1 MNKLQLNTIESYN
14 KSASQ
19 FAETIA
25 KLPNYNHTYDVLIE
39 KLNDND
45 SVLDLACGPAQISKY
60 IINRK
65 NVNITGVDLSDKMLQ
80 IAQKEIPSGKFYKD
94 SIIDFSADYK
104 YHAVIIGFG
113 IPYLDLVQTEQCI
126 KNAAAHILDNHYLYI
141 SFMDGNGCRVEKT
154 SFGGN
159 NDFVIYY
166 HPKNKIKHLLRKYGM
181 KIIEEFEL
189 DYQEKD
195 GSITKDIILIGEKGN
210 D

>member
-1 MNKLQLNTIESYN
+1 MNKLQLHTIESYN
-14 KSASQ
+14 KSAGQ

-25 KLPNYNHTYDVLIE
+25 ILPNYNHTYDALIE
-39 KLNDND
+39 KLNDGD
-45 SVLDLACGPAQISKY
+45 CVLDLACGPAQISKY

-80 IAQKEIPSGKFYKD
+80 IAQKTIPSGKFYKD
-94 SIIDFSADYK
+94 SIIDFASDCK

-113 IPYLDLVQTEQCI
+113 IPYLDPTQTEQCI

-141 SFMDGNGCRVEKT
+141 SFMDGTGCRVEKT
-154 SFGGN
+154 SFGGD

-166 HPKNKIKHLLRKYGM
+166 HPKNEIKHLLEQYGM

-195 GSITKDIILIGEKGN
+195 GSITKDIILIGEKSV
-210 D
+210 